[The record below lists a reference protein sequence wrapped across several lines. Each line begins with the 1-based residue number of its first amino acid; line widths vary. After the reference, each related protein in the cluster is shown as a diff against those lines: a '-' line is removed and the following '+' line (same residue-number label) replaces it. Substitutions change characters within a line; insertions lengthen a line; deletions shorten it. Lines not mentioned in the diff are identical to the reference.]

1 MSQYPILAF
10 LAGAG
15 RDDPGRDGAGRT
27 LRDILAFDD
36 AHIEGVHDYIQWC
49 FPLHEASLAVPGAP
63 VLSRAEAEAIRNDPA
78 ALSGLRAALGR
89 MTRFYAETEGWLRS
103 HDHNHLRITRIL
115 SAVSDL
121 LGPEAAAEF
130 HAFVTARNAGA
141 GAPVNGPSL
150 RYWDNALRRA

>member
-1 MSQYPILAF
+1 MSQHPVRAF
-10 LAGAG
+10 LAGTG
-15 RDDPGRDGAGRT
+15 DDGAGRRLT
-27 LRDILAFDD
+27 DILAFDD
-36 AHIEGVHDYIQWC
+36 AQIEGVHDFVQWC

-78 ALSGLRAALGR
+78 ALSGVRAALGR
-89 MTRFYAETEGWLRS
+89 MTRFYAETDGWLRA

-115 SAVSDL
+115 SALSDL

-141 GAPVNGPSL
+141 GAPINAASL
-150 RYWDNALRRA
+150 DYWESALRRA

>member
-1 MSQYPILAF
+1 MSQHPVRAF
-10 LAGAG
+10 LAGTG
-15 RDDPGRDGAGRT
+15 DDGAGRRLT
-27 LRDILAFDD
+27 DILAFDD
-36 AHIEGVHDYIQWC
+36 AHIEGVHDFVQWC

-78 ALSGLRAALGR
+78 ALSGVRAALGR
-89 MTRFYAETEGWLRS
+89 MTRFYAETDGWLRA

-115 SAVSDL
+115 SALSDL

-141 GAPVNGPSL
+141 GAPINAASL
-150 RYWDNALRRA
+150 DYWASALRRA